1 MSSPTKLTT
10 SRQRTALFC
19 AGLVGIVH
27 GALVALAGASSVEVV
42 VSVPEQKLYV
52 FNDSGDKVASY
63 KISTAAKFG
72 DERGT
77 YATPLGKLE
86 IANKIGGGA
95 EVGTVF
101 KGKFRTGEIVPINA
115 KGRDPIVTR
124 ILHLRGTETQNQHAY
139 SRCIFIHGTPDERHL
154 GRPVSD
160 GCLRMASADV
170 VQLFDMVDVGSSVEI
185 TKDRVTNMFGNIV
198 RPMKVQAIASA
209 SNTTPPSAAVSTKVA
224 AAQPPAMPAAQPA
237 RSGRAASLPVVAS
250 GPMFPSQTKSD
261 TARHVSEKQG
271 GSHVKLLETSG
282 LTISFGGGIE
292 SSDRP
297 R

>member
-1 MSSPTKLTT
+1 MSSSTKLAK
-10 SRQRTALFC
+10 SVKRTALFG
-19 AGLVGIVH
+19 AGLIGIVH

-52 FNDSGDKVASY
+52 FGAAGDKVASY
-63 KISTAAKFG
+63 KISTAARFG

-86 IANKIGGGA
+86 VANKIGGGA

-101 KGKFRTGEIVPINA
+101 KGKFRTGEIVPVNA

-124 ILHLRGTETQNQHAY
+124 ILHLRGMEAQNQHAY
-139 SRCIFIHGTPDERHL
+139 SRCIYIHGTPDERHL
-154 GRPVSD
+154 GRPVSF
-160 GCLRMASADV
+160 GCIRMASADV

-185 TKDRVTNMFGNIV
+185 TQDRVTNMFGNIV

-209 SNTTPPSAAVSTKVA
+209 SNVTPATAAVSTKVA
-224 AAQPPAMPAAQPA
+224 TAQTQATPASQPV
-237 RSGRAASLPVVAS
+237 RSGRAATLPTVAS
-250 GPMFPSQTKSD
+250 GPMFPSQTKAD
-261 TARHVSEKQG
+261 TAKHGGEKQS

-282 LTISFGGGIE
+282 LTISFGGGID
-292 SSDRP
+292 SSERP